1 MQKSKQKLYSGTM
14 RFYKMGDSYYSYTS
28 TENKYITVMI
38 AKPSQQLANACFKL
52 FLTELLHEH
61 YSLFF
66 FNFYLTEALV
76 SLTHSSVEEERVP
89 MNSAHCITH
98 FSITVLTQMV
108 AFLFPM
114 TCSRSY
120 FPSTGEET
128 FFLFVK
134 PPIKG
139 RPGVMLLQP
148 IFSSNTYSVG
158 GMSLSL
164 HSLVPLCEIFF
175 SRGAGVSLD
184 KQETSVLPG
193 WCPLSTV
200 KLNTSNFLTGD
211 KYYVFV

>member
-14 RFYKMGDSYYSYTS
+14 RFYKMGVSYYSYTS

-38 AKPSQQLANACFKL
+38 AKPSWQLANACFTL
-52 FLTELLHEH
+52 FLIELLHEH

-76 SLTHSSVEEERVP
+76 SLTRSSVEEERVP

-108 AFLFPM
+108 EFLFPM

-120 FPSTGEET
+120 FPSAGEET

-148 IFSSNTYSVG
+148 IFSSNTY
-158 GMSLSL
+158 
-164 HSLVPLCEIFF
+164 
-175 SRGAGVSLD
+175 
-184 KQETSVLPG
+184 
-193 WCPLSTV
+193 
-200 KLNTSNFLTGD
+200 
-211 KYYVFV
+211 